1 MKRFVI
7 FMLGVAMLA
16 VVAACGKEEDVP
28 TDAALPEPLEVELT
42 VPEQAEANE
51 PVTVSALVMQGDEE
65 VEDATEVEF
74 EIWEEGKKDDSI
86 HVESTNEKKGIYSA
100 ETTFEQD
107 GIYHVQVHV
116 TARGMHIMPEKQIQ
130 IGEAE
135 LAEGDDSESQ
145 ELGEHGDHHDHGT
158 TEGLAIHF
166 MQPEESKTGSETEL
180 MTHVQLEGKALENTN
195 VRYEI
200 ADPADEIQW
209 ADTEETKPGEYIANY
224 KFPKAGTYKVTIHI
238 ENEDLHEH
246 EEHTVEVK

>member
-51 PVTVSALVMQGDEE
+51 SVTVSALVTQGDEE

-116 TARGMHIMPEKQIQ
+116 TARGMHVMPEKQIQ
-130 IGEAE
+130 IGEAQ
-135 LAEGDDSESQ
+135 AESEAA
-145 ELGEHGDHHDHGT
+145 DHHDHES

-166 MQPEESKTGSETEL
+166 MQPEEAKTESATEL

-200 ADPADEIQW
+200 ADPANEIQW
-209 ADTEETKPGEYIANY
+209 ADTEETKPGEYTANY

-238 ENEDLHEH
+238 ENDDLHEH

>member
-51 PVTVSALVMQGDEE
+51 PVTVSALVMQGNEE

-116 TARGMHIMPEKQIQ
+116 TARGMHIMPEKQIR
-130 IGEAE
+130 IGEAQ
-135 LAEGDDSESQ
+135 AESEA
-145 ELGEHGDHHDHGT
+145 EATDHHDHEA

-166 MQPEESKTGSETEL
+166 VQPEEAKTGSETEL

-195 VRYEI
+195 IRYEI
-200 ADPADEIQW
+200 ADPANEIQW

-224 KFPKAGTYKVTIHI
+224 NFPKAGTYKVTIHI
-238 ENEDLHEH
+238 ENDELHEH